1 MRYRLAVFDFDGTLV
16 DTSAPIVDGVRHAL
30 RASGRP
36 VPPDADILRQVGF
49 GLHEV
54 LRRLAGRVTDTEL
67 AAMVEL
73 YRVRFD
79 EVAAGRTRL
88 FDGTRDALEQLRGAG
103 VRLALAT
110 NRGRESLGSLLE
122 AHGLGGTFDVAL
134 TAHCVPDPKPHPAM
148 LERILGELSVAP
160 RDALMVGDTTVD
172 VRMGRAAGVDTCAVT
187 WGAHTREDLLREGPT
202 HIVHRAADLPAVVRC
217 RG

>member
-1 MRYRLAVFDFDGTLV
+1 MGYRLAVFDFDGTLV
-16 DTSAPIVDGVRHAL
+16 DTAGPILDGVRHAL
-30 RASGRP
+30 QSTGRTP
-36 VPPDADILRQVGF
+36 PPDAEILRQVGL

-54 LRRLAGRVTDTEL
+54 LRRLAGPVTDVEL
-67 AAMVEL
+67 AGMADL

-79 EVAAGRTRL
+79 EVAPGRTLL
-88 FDGTRDALEQLRGAG
+88 FEGVREALAQLRAAG

-110 NRGRESLGSLLE
+110 NRGRESLAPLLD
-122 AHGLGGTFDVAL
+122 AHGLGGTFETAL
-134 TAHCVPDPKPHPAM
+134 TAHCVPNPKPHPAM
-148 LERILGELSVAP
+148 LERILGELDVRP

-187 WGAHTREDLLREGPT
+187 YGAHTHEDLAREGPT

-217 RG
+217 GG